1 MEHTAVFLDIDGTLC
16 NYNGEVPPSS
26 VDAVRAAR
34 KAGHVVVLCTG
45 RSRAE
50 IYPELWE
57 IGVDGLIG
65 GNGSYVELNEK
76 VLLHQLIP
84 EAEAHAIVDWL
95 HERGL
100 EFFLES
106 NNGLFASEHF
116 ETAGEPVIRQY
127 SAGKGVE
134 NAATQTVREVFPHMI
149 FGGDLLRDDLNK
161 VSFILNDY
169 QGFLDT
175 AAAFPALKAGT
186 WGGKGEH
193 ALFGDLGVAGISK
206 ATAMQVL
213 IEHAGISAEHTVA
226 LGDAKVDI
234 PMFEFARVG
243 VAMGNAGDEAKAAA
257 DFFTDDVDEHG
268 LAHAFT
274 RLGLIK
280 E

>member
-1 MEHTAVFLDIDGTLC
+1 M
-16 NYNGEVPPSS
+16 PPSAG
-26 VDAVRAAR
+26 DAVRAAR

-45 RSRAE
+45 RFRAE

-57 IGVDGLIG
+57 FGVDGLID

-76 VLLHQLIP
+76 VLLHQPIP
-84 EAEAHAIVDWL
+84 ETEAHAIADWL

-134 NAATQTVREVFPHMI
+134 NAA
-149 FGGDLLRDDLNK
+149 
-161 VSFILNDY
+161 
-169 QGFLDT
+169 
-175 AAAFPALKAGT
+175 
-186 WGGKGEH
+186 
-193 ALFGDLGVAGISK
+193 
-206 ATAMQVL
+206 AMQVL
-213 IEHAGISAEHTVA
+213 VEHAGISAEHTVA
-226 LGDAKVDI
+226 LGDAKDDI

-243 VAMGNAGDEAKAAA
+243 VAMGNAGEEAQVAA
-257 DFFTDDVDEHG
+257 DFVTDDVDEHG

-274 RLGLIK
+274 RLGLITK
-280 E
+280 

>member
-1 MEHTAVFLDIDGTLC
+1 MERTAVFLDIDGTLC
-16 NYNGEVPPSS
+16 NYNGEVPPSA

-84 EAEAHAIVDWL
+84 ETEAHAIADWL

-116 ETAGEPVIRQY
+116 ETAGEPVVIRQY

-134 NAATQTVREVFPHMI
+134 DAATQTVRKVFP
-149 FGGDLLRDDLNK
+149 
-161 VSFILNDY
+161 
-169 QGFLDT
+169 T
-175 AAAFPALKAGT
+175 
-186 WGGKGEH
+186 
-193 ALFGDLGVAGISK
+193 
-206 ATAMQVL
+206 
-213 IEHAGISAEHTVA
+213 
-226 LGDAKVDI
+226 
-234 PMFEFARVG
+234 
-243 VAMGNAGDEAKAAA
+243 
-257 DFFTDDVDEHG
+257 
-268 LAHAFT
+268 
-274 RLGLIK
+274 
-280 E
+280 